1 MPDATNS
8 VLTEEHRPRRQGPR
22 FDGDLMGALEASR
35 DLMCVTIDGR
45 ITAINSAGLALLG
58 AGDLVEVERRH
69 FLDFLVAE
77 QAGGYDDDFLNRNA
91 FRSDPVCVRLERLNG
106 QIRDVELFI
115 YRAREV
121 ANGAAV
127 VLGRDVSETSRLVT
141 TVQETEIRFRML
153 VENSRHLVCHC
164 RGDLIDYINRAGV
177 ALLGGTAPA
186 EFVGRPVWELFSDD
200 YRAIFT
206 DNVGLLLRESGG
218 LTVKLAGLD
227 GTLVDAQLAV
237 TVFPSAE
244 VLDYMIEATDISAHN
259 RAVGALRQFNE
270 DLEQRVSERTAELDE
285 QRKLAE
291 DQHRLA
297 VQARHFVESLLDAVP
312 SPLWYKDG
320 QGRYQAY
327 NRAFRDA
334 WGIEGNRWIGRQ
346 AIEVAPFDDA
356 KLDEIMDRRLLGS
369 DAHQAYEATSRF
381 ADGSDRHV
389 LVNKTAFFDAEGAQA
404 GVIAVMVDISDR
416 KVMERE
422 LRRLATTDALTG
434 TLNRRQFMIVA
445 GLELE
450 RAQRHLR
457 PLSVLML
464 DIDHFKR
471 INDGHGHAVGDEALR
486 LFASACAGILREN
499 DVFGRLGGEEFA
511 ILLPET
517 AQDRAADVAERLREK
532 VASLRV
538 PTPGAVL
545 GLGFTTSIGVT
556 QMRVEDAT
564 IDVALMRADE
574 ALYRAKNSGRDRVIV
589 SSEPLSSSS
598 ADLE

>member
-8 VLTEEHRPRRQGPR
+8 ALMEERRERRRGPR

-58 AGDLVEVERRH
+58 AEALIEVERRH

-77 QAGGYDDDFLNRNA
+77 QVGGYGDDFLNRNA
-91 FRSDPVCVRLERLNG
+91 FRADPVCVRMERLNG

-127 VLGRDVSETSRLVT
+127 VLGRDVSETSRLVS

-164 RGDLIDYINRAGV
+164 RGDVIDYINRSGV
-177 ALLGGTAPA
+177 SLLGGAAPA

-206 DNVGLLLRESGG
+206 DNVALLLRESGG
-218 LTVKLAGLD
+218 LTVKLACLD
-227 GTLVDAQLAV
+227 GGLIDAQLAV

-244 VLDYMIEATDISAHN
+244 VVDYMIEATDISAHN

-270 DLEQRVSERTAELDE
+270 ELERRVLDRTAELEE
-285 QRKLAE
+285 QRKVAE

-320 QGRYQAY
+320 DGRYQAY

-334 WGIEGNRWIGRQ
+334 WGIDGNRWIGHQ

-356 KLDEIMDRRLLGS
+356 KLDETMDYRLLGS
-369 DAHQAYEATSRF
+369 DARQAYEATSRF

-389 LVNKTAFFDAEGAQA
+389 LVNKTAFYDAEGAQA
-404 GVIAVMVDISDR
+404 GVIGLMVDISDR

-434 TLNRRQFMIVA
+434 TLNRRQFLIVA

-464 DIDHFKR
+464 DIDHFKH
-471 INDGHGHAVGDEALR
+471 INDSHGHALGDDALR
-486 LFASACAGILREN
+486 LFVSACAGILREN

-511 ILLPET
+511 VLLPET
-517 AQDRAADVAERLREK
+517 AQDRAADVAERLRER
-532 VASLRV
+532 VAGLSV
-538 PTPGAVL
+538 PSCGGAVV
-545 GLGFTTSIGVT
+545 FTTSIGVT
-556 QMRVEDAT
+556 QAWAEDAT

-574 ALYRAKNSGRDRVIV
+574 ALYQAKNGGRNRVV
-589 SSEPLSSSS
+589 LSAAMVPS
-598 ADLE
+598 